1 MKTLTNF
8 SRSWQTRGRFWFASI
23 CFDLRKKLA
32 SQSFPLRCFT
42 LMKHLFFRFCCF
54 PHHFGW
60 ERTKWVGRVT
70 KWWLNVRVPPTH
82 HLRFKI
88 PFIKKTWLCHLLH
101 VEITALVRFTWRP
114 FIRYLAFHKMHLSNC
129 LDLKLD
135 MFEKHQTAH
144 PRVFNPWFKN
154 CALTNNPEFRFCLT
168 RRKLLMSLLRHR
180 LTSPCCLSLGH
191 AESKDV

>member
-1 MKTLTNF
+1 MTHTWLEWK
-8 SRSWQTRGRFWFASI
+8 RSQTFLALGKHGEDSDSLWSASI
-23 CFDLRKKLA
+23 WGKSLLRKV
-32 SQSFPLRCFT
+32 SHFVVSHWWNTCSSGFVVS
-42 LMKHLFFRFCCF
+42 

-154 CALTNNPEFRFCLT
+154 VHSWFTFSFA
-168 RRKLLMSLLRHR
+168 S
-180 LTSPCCLSLGH
+180 
-191 AESKDV
+191 V